1 VFQVKISVLDKNDS
15 PPVFKDMANS
25 LSVSEELA
33 VGQTVTTIKA
43 VDPDTLGQLTYSLV
57 SGDDTK
63 RFQLDSVTG
72 ELRLKEPLDRET
84 ADTYK
89 VKVRA
94 SDGLQFQE
102 TTLTIK
108 VGIILFSR
116 QFRIFSAT
124 SLSSTKFTLV
134 MHYNRGFNNI
144 SGLIDILGCFFG
156 SGACEPVPKNLLA
169 ELSAKAMMLRNVS
182 QVTIRAGC

>member
-1 VFQVKISVLDKNDS
+1 VLDKNDS
-15 PPVFKDMANS
+15 PPVFKDMPSS
-25 LSVSEELA
+25 LSVTEELA
-33 VGQTVTTIKA
+33 VGQTVTTIRA
-43 VDPDTLGQLTYSLV
+43 VDLDTLGQLTYSLV

-84 ADTYK
+84 TDTYK

-108 VGIILFSR
+108 VGISSMFH
-116 QFRIFSAT
+116 FIF
-124 SLSSTKFTLV
+124 
-134 MHYNRGFNNI
+134 
-144 SGLIDILGCFFG
+144 
-156 SGACEPVPKNLLA
+156 
-169 ELSAKAMMLRNVS
+169 LRYL
-182 QVTIRAGC
+182 

>member
-1 VFQVKISVLDKNDS
+1 LFQVKISVLDKNDS
-15 PPVFKDMANS
+15 PPVFKDMATS

-108 VGIILFSR
+108 VGIFS
-116 QFRIFSAT
+116 
-124 SLSSTKFTLV
+124 
-134 MHYNRGFNNI
+134 
-144 SGLIDILGCFFG
+144 
-156 SGACEPVPKNLLA
+156 P
-169 ELSAKAMMLRNVS
+169 
-182 QVTIRAGC
+182 

>member
-1 VFQVKISVLDKNDS
+1 MLDKNDS
-15 PPVFKDMANS
+15 PPVFKDMASS

-108 VGIILFSR
+108 VGIEFFKTFLLLLFSCMPLVLKFPGT
-116 QFRIFSAT
+116 QKNT
-124 SLSSTKFTLV
+124 SLK
-134 MHYNRGFNNI
+134 NI
-144 SGLIDILGCFFG
+144 Y
-156 SGACEPVPKNLLA
+156 
-169 ELSAKAMMLRNVS
+169 
-182 QVTIRAGC
+182 

>member
-1 VFQVKISVLDKNDS
+1 LKKLIFVFNCIKTVTNRAFYVFQVKISVLDKNDS

-116 QFRIFSAT
+116 HFHSF
-124 SLSSTKFTLV
+124 FCNVLV
-134 MHYNRGFNNI
+134 KYKIHTRDA
-144 SGLIDILGCFFG
+144 L
-156 SGACEPVPKNLLA
+156 
-169 ELSAKAMMLRNVS
+169 
-182 QVTIRAGC
+182 